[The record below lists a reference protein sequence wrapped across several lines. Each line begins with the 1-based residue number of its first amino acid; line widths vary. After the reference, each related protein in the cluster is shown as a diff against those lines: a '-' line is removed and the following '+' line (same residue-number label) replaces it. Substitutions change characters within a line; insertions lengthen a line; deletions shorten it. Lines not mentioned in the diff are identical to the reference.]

1 VLSAAG
7 IRQHWRKVLGVAVGV
22 AALGALAAAA
32 TAPAVRQTLREHP
45 YFAIRDV
52 RVSGTGPLLTRTE
65 VIEWLGIRPGMSV
78 WDASPARIR
87 KRLKAHPMIARAS
100 VRREFP
106 GRVVI
111 SVRERHPA
119 AVLVLDEPF
128 YVDRSGAAFG
138 PLRDEYSRDYP
149 VISGIDP
156 SLPAG
161 ARARAVRRALRLARL
176 CDRHACFG
184 GISEVHLQPDVGAVL
199 YPSQWRVPVVLGWG
213 GWVDKVDRAERLF
226 EQWSGETERLASVD
240 ARFRNQVVV
249 RLLPNDAA
257 VAKPRS
263 RGVNI

>member
-1 VLSAAG
+1 MLNLV
-7 IRQHWRKVLGVAVGV
+7 REHWRRGLALIAGTAAL
-22 AALGALAAAA
+22 AALGAAA
-32 TAPAVRQTLREHP
+32 TASDLRRLLREHP
-45 YFAIRDV
+45 YFAIHDV
-52 RVSGTGPLLTRTE
+52 RVNGAGPLLTRTE
-65 VIEWLGIRPGMSV
+65 VIEWVGLRPGTSV
-78 WDASPARIR
+78 WDASPSRVR
-87 KRLKAHPMIARAS
+87 KRLKAHPMIARAA

-111 SVRERHPA
+111 DVRERRPA
-119 AVLVLDEPF
+119 AILMLEEPF

-149 VISGIDP
+149 VISGIDAA
-156 SLPAG
+156 LPAG

-184 GISEVHLQPDVGAVL
+184 GISEVHVQPDVGAVL
-199 YPSQWRVPVVLGWG
+199 YPSQWHVPVVLGWG

-257 VAKPRS
+257 AARPRS